1 MKRVRRLLI
10 VAAFLALLILPIY
23 KAQGQDYVE
32 YNIRIND
39 DASAEWRIIQ
49 VSDIN
54 APIDTWTEFQQRIPD
69 LVEAASNATQ
79 REMELDFDSMQ
90 IDTRISSES
99 KTTEY
104 LFTWLN
110 FSMNQG
116 HLLSFGD
123 VFRVENFFAQLYGDS
138 SLKITYSPNFAVKS
152 ISPEPNERDNR
163 TQTLVWYRTQDFLS
177 GNPSIVLTSGNPRE
191 NGNDGNWL
199 VALAVGVAAVSV
211 VASIALF
218 FVLKRR
224 KSAVKTVATTS
235 PMAKSLVESDED
247 KIIEIIKS
255 SGGTLRQSAITEKS
269 RFSKAKTSQLLTALE
284 QKRVVTRVKKG
295 RDKIVTL
302 NNKK

>member
-54 APIDTWTEFQQRIPD
+54 ASIDTWIEFQQRILD
-69 LVEAASNATQ
+69 LVEAAATASQ

-99 KTTEY
+99 KTTEFR
-104 LFTWLN
+104 FTWLN

-138 SLKITYSPNFAVKS
+138 
-152 ISPEPNERDNR
+152 
-163 TQTLVWYRTQDFLS
+163 
-177 GNPSIVLTSGNPRE
+177 
-191 NGNDGNWL
+191 
-199 VALAVGVAAVSV
+199 
-211 VASIALF
+211 
-218 FVLKRR
+218 
-224 KSAVKTVATTS
+224 
-235 PMAKSLVESDED
+235 
-247 KIIEIIKS
+247 
-255 SGGTLRQSAITEKS
+255 
-269 RFSKAKTSQLLTALE
+269 
-284 QKRVVTRVKKG
+284 
-295 RDKIVTL
+295 
-302 NNKK
+302 

>member
-1 MKRVRRLLI
+1 MKRNQRLLI
-10 VAAFLALLILPIY
+10 VAAFLVFLYLPICN
-23 KAQGQDYVE
+23 AQGQDYTE

-39 DASAEWRIIQ
+39 DATAEWRIIQ
-49 VSDIN
+49 VSDIT

-69 LVEAASNATQ
+69 LVEAAANTTQ
-79 REMELDFDSMQ
+79 REMGLDFDSMQ
-90 IDTRISSES
+90 IDTTISSGS

-116 HLLSFGD
+116 NLLSFGD
-123 VFRVENFFAQLYGDS
+123 VFRVDNFFAQLYGDS

-152 ISPEPNERDNR
+152 IFPEPNERDNR

-177 GNPSIVLTSGNPRE
+177 GNPAIVLTRSNTAE
-191 NGNDGNWL
+191 NGDGNWL
-199 VALAVGVAAVSV
+199 AYVAVGVVTASAIASV
-211 VASIALF
+211 TLF

-224 KSAVKTVATTS
+224 KSAGKTIATKAPTVKS
-235 PMAKSLVESDED
+235 MVESDED
-247 KIIEIIKS
+247 KIIEIIRS

-269 RFSKAKTSQLLTALE
+269 KFSKAKTSQLLTALE

-302 NNKK
+302 NNEK